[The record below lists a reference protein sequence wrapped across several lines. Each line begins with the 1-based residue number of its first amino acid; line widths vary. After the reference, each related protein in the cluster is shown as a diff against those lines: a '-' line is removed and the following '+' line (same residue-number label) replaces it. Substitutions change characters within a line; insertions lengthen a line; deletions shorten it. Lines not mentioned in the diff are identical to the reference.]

1 MVSYW
6 FINGVSMKII
16 SLEEARM
23 RKLGRYYTGIP
34 CVHGHLTERVTR
46 NRRCLE
52 CARIDDRNKK
62 ASLKYKMSEKNIL
75 RQRKRDM
82 KKFDIKTFGEE
93 AAKAVARVP
102 QLRVLLYET
111 LDPRTGQFI
120 DYVHNEPM
128 TFIPNDPMVISFDRI
143 DNNKPHTIDNLRCV
157 SWMTNNIRQKWK
169 SKHIINVGF
178 DTRKIE
184 KQLERNL

>member
-1 MVSYW
+1 
-6 FINGVSMKII
+6 MKII
-16 SLEEARM
+16 SIQEARM
-23 RKLGRYYTGIP
+23 RGLNRYYTGIR
-34 CVHGHLTERVTR
+34 CKHGHLTERVVR

-52 CARIDDRNKK
+52 CTRIDDRQKK

-93 AAKAVARVP
+93 SAKSVARVP
-102 QLRVLLYET
+102 QLRVLLYKT

-169 SKHIINVGF
+169 AKHIINVGF